1 MVLLSRRFYFVEQRI
16 LQSYNPILAETSM
29 VWAVPRSFATTKGIT
44 IVFFSSGYLD
54 VSVLRVGLSK
64 DITSST

>member
-16 LQSYNPILAETSM
+16 TQSYNPMLAETSM
-29 VWAVPRSFATTKGIT
+29 VWATPRSFATTKGIT